1 MPRTLAQL
9 EEIKSERRAQIL
21 DAAREIFALRGFETA
36 KIADVAERCGI
47 SHGLLYHYFP
57 TKESLFAAIVERS
70 MTAGLSLIDDAERGE
85 SDPWQALRR
94 VVERM
99 LDGVRDEPAT
109 VLVVVQALGS
119 GAASVDVRTSV
130 QRSEDAILRRLTALI
145 ERCEAAE
152 AVTPRDAAARAVALL
167 AIVQGLAIHR
177 VSGSDLAAVFP
188 DVRTVLALLKA

>member
-9 EEIKSERRAQIL
+9 EEVKNERRAQIL
-21 DAAREIFALRGFETA
+21 DAAREIFALRGFDTA
-36 KIADVAERCGI
+36 KIADIAERCGI

-70 MTAGLSLIDDAERGE
+70 MEAGLTLIDEAERGE
-85 SDPWQALRR
+85 SDPRQALGC

-99 LDGVRDEPAT
+99 LDGVREEPVT
-109 VLVVVQALGS
+109 VLVVVQALSS
-119 GAASVDVRTSV
+119 GAASPDVRASV

-145 ERCEAAE
+145 ERCQAAE
-152 AVTPRDAAARAVALL
+152 PATTGDAAARAVALL

-188 DVRTVLALLKA
+188 DVPTVLALMKA

>member
-9 EEIKSERRAQIL
+9 EEVKSERRAQIL
-21 DAAREIFALRGFETA
+21 DAAREIFALRGFEAT
-36 KIADVAERCGI
+36 KIADVAERCDI

-70 MTAGLSLIDDAERGE
+70 RTAGLSLIDEAERGE
-85 SDPWQALRR
+85 SDPWRALGR

-99 LDGVRDEPAT
+99 LDGVREEPVT
-109 VLVVVQALGS
+109 VLVVVQALSS
-119 GAASVDVRTSV
+119 GAASQDVRASV
-130 QRSEDAILRRLTALI
+130 QRSEDAVLRRLTGLI
-145 ERCEAAE
+145 ERCQAAG
-152 AVTPRDAAARAVALL
+152 AATPGDAAARAVALL

-188 DVRTVLALLKA
+188 DVPIVLALLKA

>member
-9 EEIKSERRAQIL
+9 EEVKSGRRAQIL
-21 DAAREIFALRGFETA
+21 DAAREIFALRGFEAT
-36 KIADVAERCGI
+36 KIADVAERCDI

-70 MTAGLSLIDDAERGE
+70 RTAGLSLIDEAERGE
-85 SDPWQALRR
+85 SDPWRALGR

-99 LDGVRDEPAT
+99 LDGVREDPVTA
-109 VLVVVQALGS
+109 LVVVKALSS
-119 GAASVDVRTSV
+119 GAASQDVRASV
-130 QRSEDAILRRLTALI
+130 QRSEDAVLRRLTGLI
-145 ERCEAAE
+145 ERCQAAG
-152 AVTPRDAAARAVALL
+152 AATPGDAAARAVALL

-188 DVRTVLALLKA
+188 DVPIVLALLKA